1 MNFLDKQ
8 NMLFIDTADCLARIS
23 RETLV
28 RARLPNFHI
37 PAAVEVLTTGS
48 YNRLPSIIREKIV
61 PPDPITPQEKQ
72 QTLLRL
78 NQVIQH
84 RLVTGNLIPQMR
96 RFKINTGRVTF
107 IVEHEFEVSL
117 TVMGDGPGVPWRLLD
132 IEILVEDKE
141 TGDGKA
147 LLHSRQV
154 NYIHSLIQARLVE
167 NPNALVE
174 VYNCLHFFCQSLQLE
189 VLYTQTLRLKV
200 DRLDDNIKI
209 DEYIPGVKL
218 TVSYWREL
226 TIKDPKSELGYK
238 LTMQTDQ
245 SDPTRT
251 LAVIHIPSIG
261 QKESTEIA
269 DRAIHSDHLSMERL
283 IVHTVYIRSVQRL
296 TELKTEFQKFLKNTE
311 YLIQGTPAILTIMV
325 LNPCLRAEQIH
336 VTVDTHTGMLKC
348 HVPKHLD
355 CPIMPELQVALNGD
369 YTKLPH
375 LVTELRYWITHKRC
389 EKTLQQLPAVTM
401 DNLPFL
407 NPPTNLLMKPGRQ
420 KVYVKLKRH
429 PQIILILHLKEKE
442 ENPTEIEYTFHLGF
456 LTFVSQED
464 PTEGQQQVP
473 HPPEIPKFFTKV
485 MKLVEFDTFVAT
497 HGPGTHVNDVQPY
510 KRKLGDFIGQP
521 PAKQAK
527 TIYPAYFI
535 PELAHVVAM
544 CDEKI
549 PFLTLSREFSKRNIP
564 HSGLQV
570 EANATSLVLKLL
582 TMPKPTIEL
591 LQRNTLVG
599 FSNMPQIDSNIWNDL
614 VKRVLSV
621 SVRSQARGTNQLRT
635 WVVEFVFFSTPLQ
648 SSNHRELGNR
658 RTVYLSYEQSPNE
671 MTRTV
676 DEFLRDW
683 SRIVFLYMLVYRLA
697 EDFKN
702 GEFFC

>member
-8 NMLFIDTADCLARIS
+8 NMFFVDTADCLSRIS
-23 RETLV
+23 RETLL

-37 PAAVEVLTTGS
+37 PAAVEVLTTGA
-48 YNRLPSIIREKIV
+48 YDRLPSIIRQKIV
-61 PPDPITPQEKQ
+61 PPDPITPLQKQ

-78 NQVIQH
+78 NQVIQY

-117 TVMGDGPGVPWRLLD
+117 TVMGDGPNVPWRLLD

-154 NYIHSLIQARLVE
+154 HYIHSLIQARLVE

-209 DEYIPGVKL
+209 DEYVPGVKL

-226 TIKDPKSELGYK
+226 TTKDPKSDLGYK
-238 LTMQTDQ
+238 LTVHTDQTD
-245 SDPTRT
+245 PAKT
-251 LAVIHIPSIG
+251 LCVVHIPSIG
-261 QKESTEIA
+261 QKESTQIA
-269 DRAIHSDHLSMERL
+269 DRAIHTDHLSMERL
-283 IVHTVYIRSVQRL
+283 IVHTIYIRSCQRL
-296 TELKTEFQKFLKNTE
+296 TELKSEFLKFLKHADF
-311 YLIQGTPAILTIMV
+311 LIQGTPAILTIQI
-325 LNPCLRAEQIH
+325 LYPCLRAEQVHI
-336 VTVDTHTGMLKC
+336 TVDTHTGMLKC

-355 CPIMPELQVALNGD
+355 CPIIPELQLALNGD
-369 YTKLPH
+369 FTKLSN

-389 EKTLQQLPAVTM
+389 EKTLQHLPAVIMT
-401 DNLPFL
+401 NLPFL
-407 NPPTNLLMKPGRQ
+407 NQPTNPLMKPGRQ
-420 KVYVKLKRH
+420 RLFVKLKRH
-429 PQIILILHLKEKE
+429 PQVILIVHLKEKE
-442 ENPTEIEYTFHLGF
+442 GNSSEIEYTFHLGF
-456 LTFVSQED
+456 LNFISQED
-464 PTEGQQQVP
+464 PVEGQQQVP
-473 HPPEIPKFFTKV
+473 HPADIPKFFTKV
-485 MKLVEFDTFVAT
+485 TKLVEFDTFVAT
-497 HGPGTHVNDVQPY
+497 HGPGTHVDDIQSH
-510 KRKLGDFIGQP
+510 KRKLVDCVGQP
-521 PAKQAK
+521 PSKMAK

-591 LQRNTLVG
+591 LQRSTVIG
-599 FSNMPQIDSNIWNDL
+599 FSNMPQIDDGIWNDL
-614 VKRVLSV
+614 VRRVLSV
-621 SVRSQARGTNQLRT
+621 SVRSQARNNTRS
-635 WVVEFVFFSTPLQ
+635 WVVEFVFFSTPLP
-648 SSNHRELGNR
+648 SSNHREQGNR
-658 RTVYLSYEQSPNE
+658 RAVYLTYDQSPNE
-671 MTRTV
+671 MSRTV

-683 SRIVFLYMLVYRLA
+683 SRIVFLYMLVYKLA
-697 EDFKN
+697 EDLKS
-702 GEFFC
+702 GEFLRF